1 MSNQLVLPI
10 GLPDNARFANFL
22 TDGDSA
28 RAHAVSLARQ
38 VNTGEPSFL
47 YLWGASGSGLSH
59 LLQAAGNHCHD
70 SGGTVQYLPLDQ
82 LLDYAPTEVLAE
94 LEHLDM
100 VCLDQL
106 HSVCGNADWEQAL
119 FHFYNLQRGTGGRL
133 LVAANCAPRELQLTL
148 EDLRS
153 RLAADVVV
161 HLPDYTD
168 AQKLAILQFRAAQ
181 LGLELASDPARL
193 ILHRTSRS
201 TGALIACLQQLDQAA
216 FAQRRKPTVPFIKQV
231 FGW

>member
-22 TDGDSA
+22 TTGDCA
-28 RAHAVSLARQ
+28 RAQAVNLLRQ
-38 VNTGEPSFL
+38 VDQGEPSFL
-47 YLWGASGSGLSH
+47 YLWGGSGSGLSH

-70 SGGTVQYLPLDQ
+70 TGATVQYLPLDQ
-82 LLDYAPTEVLAE
+82 VLDYAPADVLAE
-94 LEHLDM
+94 LEHLDL

-106 HSVCGNADWEQAL
+106 HRVCGNTAWEQAL
-119 FHFYNLQRGTGGRL
+119 FHFYNQQRAAGGRL
-133 LVAANCAPRELQLTL
+133 LVAANCAPRELNLHL

-153 RLAADVVV
+153 RLASGVVI
-161 HLPDYTD
+161 HLADYTD

-181 LGLELASDPARL
+181 LGLELAMDPARL
-193 ILHRTSRS
+193 ILHRAARS
-201 TGALIACLQQLDQAA
+201 TGALIACLQQLDRAA